1 VSSDAITVPTVADEA
16 YDRVRTGITTGV
28 LRPGGRLSIRSLAD
42 TLGVSTMPVREALK
56 KLQSEGLVVFERR
69 SVTVVSLSSD
79 EVVQVFQ
86 IRLRLEQLAAEWA
99 LPRLTTTDLAE
110 LRAVLDEMDDDHLDK
125 DRWRQLNRRYH
136 ERFYECAG
144 SPHLLD
150 LIRNVWDRVEP
161 YMSIYASTVDEF
173 GEAHRQHLEILRRIE
188 ARDLPGLLD
197 ETAWH
202 LEYTARTVAE
212 AFPATFTA
220 TSRAPQ
226 REPGRGSRALPPLP
240 VD

>member
-1 VSSDAITVPTVADEA
+1 MDESAITVSTIADEA
-16 YDRVRTGITTGV
+16 YDRLRTGITTGV
-28 LRPGGRLSIRSLAD
+28 LRPGGQLSIRSLAG

-56 KLQSEGLVVFERR
+56 KLQAEGLVVFERR
-69 SVTVVSLSSD
+69 SVTVVSLGPD

-99 LPRLTTTDLAE
+99 LPRLTPADIADL
-110 LRAVLDEMDDDHLDK
+110 RGVLDDMEDEHLGK
-125 DRWRQLNRRYH
+125 ERWRQLNRRFH

-161 YMSIYASTVDEF
+161 YMSIYASTVEEF
-173 GEAHRQHLEILRRIE
+173 GEAHRQHLEMLRLIE

-202 LEYTARTVAE
+202 LEHTARTVAE
-212 AFPATFTA
+212 AFPSTVT
-220 TSRAPQ
+220 PQ
-226 REPGRGSRALPPLP
+226 PDLRRRALPSPP
-240 VD
+240 ASVD